1 MTFNPLRFPAAI
13 AALFALFATI
23 PATASDLTLDAASG
37 YMVDATIN
45 GVPVRLRV
53 DPETS
58 GFIILNSEA
67 AKRIKLRRSMI
78 GAQAIVG
85 PVRVSGFTKVAR
97 VAIGGV
103 TGRRR
108 VVFSDRVAAGAD
120 GADGLIGPGDMPFD
134 RVTFQLRAPM
144 PGERAVGLP
153 MKWERSFGLFYPV
166 SFGDQE
172 VRFRFS
178 TIRADSVATAA
189 AGAVIAA
196 LHGGTWSGE
205 AGEQMIKYE
214 VVRPVRPMS
223 LAQPASFGG
232 FPLNR
237 FLVRISDSR
246 GNAVLPTDASADP
259 DEIVVTGQRQKQKAR
274 YDMSL
279 GLDWLSACSSLSWD
293 NRARVMTLN
302 CRSAA

>member
-1 MTFNPLRFPAAI
+1 MTFNPLRFPAAL
-13 AALFALFATI
+13 AALLAFFATV
-23 PATASDLTLDAASG
+23 PASASDLTLDAASG
-37 YMVDATIN
+37 YLIDATIN

-58 GFIILNSEA
+58 GFIILNGAA

-85 PVRVSGFTKVAR
+85 PVRVSAFTKVAG
-97 VAIGGV
+97 VALGGV

-108 VVFSDRVAAGAD
+108 VVFSDKFAAAD
-120 GADGLIGPGDMPFD
+120 GADGLIGPGDMPYD
-134 RVTFQLRAPM
+134 RVTFQLRAPV
-144 PGERAVGLP
+144 PGERAIGLP

-166 SFGDQE
+166 AFGSQE

-178 TIRADSVATAA
+178 TIRRDSIATAA

-196 LHGGTWSGE
+196 LHAGSWSGE

-214 VVRPVRPMS
+214 VVRPVRPMT
-223 LAQPASFGG
+223 LARPASFGG
-232 FPLNR
+232 LPLDR
-237 FLVRISDSR
+237 FMVRISDSR
-246 GNAVLPTDASADP
+246 GNAVLPTDAVADP
-259 DEIVVTGQRQKQKAR
+259 DEIVVTAERERQKAR
-274 YDMSL
+274 YDLSL
-279 GLDWLSACSSLSWD
+279 GTDWLSACSSLSWD

-302 CRSAA
+302 CRPAA